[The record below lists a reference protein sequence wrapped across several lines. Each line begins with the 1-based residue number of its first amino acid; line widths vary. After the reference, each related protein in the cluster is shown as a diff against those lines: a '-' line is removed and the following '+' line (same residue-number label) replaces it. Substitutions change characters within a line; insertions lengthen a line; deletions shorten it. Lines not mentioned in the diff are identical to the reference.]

1 MLLWGNKVVAYHDKV
16 LKDLNIELAKR
27 LTDMDDLLNKRIGE
41 LGYNSFAILE
51 GEDELSRLDR
61 EIAELNKTLK
71 SLQSV
76 GV

>member
-1 MLLWGNKVVAYHDKV
+1 VLLWGNKVVAYHDKV